1 MLVSFFLIIFV
12 FFFVIAS
19 GNTESVIRGVDLFI
33 YEAFYASFKAQKV
46 NYKKVFRFIH
56 GAYFGHLRVSK
67 IYAIDING

>member
-46 NYKKVFRFIH
+46 NYKNVFTLYLCCIFWPLKSSQNIS
-56 GAYFGHLRVSK
+56 YW
-67 IYAIDING
+67 